1 MSEKWA
7 FFQVYPRLS
16 GVLCKSNNC
25 QANLR
30 SVFAELHN
38 FFWWAKL
45 VHQKIYMT
53 KNLSDF
59 MIIAL
64 ICAGNVDSY
73 YENIYIIGR
82 AVISQR
88 P

>member
-1 MSEKWA
+1 MLS
-7 FFQVYPRLS
+7 FFCYFLP
-16 GVLCKSNNC
+16 
-25 QANLR
+25 
-30 SVFAELHN
+30 
-38 FFWWAKL
+38 FFL
-45 VHQKIYMT
+45 GYSHQKIYMK

-64 ICAGNVDSY
+64 ICAGNIESY

>member
-1 MSEKWA
+1 
-7 FFQVYPRLS
+7 
-16 GVLCKSNNC
+16 
-25 QANLR
+25 
-30 SVFAELHN
+30 
-38 FFWWAKL
+38 
-45 VHQKIYMT
+45 
-53 KNLSDF
+53 

>member
-1 MSEKWA
+1 MA
-7 FFQVYPRLS
+7 
-16 GVLCKSNNC
+16 
-25 QANLR
+25 
-30 SVFAELHN
+30 
-38 FFWWAKL
+38 
-45 VHQKIYMT
+45 

-59 MIIAL
+59 MIITL
-64 ICAGNVDSY
+64 ICGGNIDSY